1 MEVHPAADNL
11 ERVSVVTTTG
21 PKRTHLFLDG
31 RLGNVFGILLIL
43 DEVRPP
49 RTSFGVIDATTLEF
63 HTEIRIN
70 GEESC
75 VQPPRK
81 NSDR

>member
-31 RLGNVFGILLIL
+31 CLGNVFSILPIL
-43 DEVRPP
+43 NKVRPP
-49 RTSFGVIDATTLEF
+49 RTSFGVIDATILEF
-63 HTEIRIN
+63 HTEICIN
-70 GEESC
+70 GKESRI
-75 VQPPRK
+75 QPPRK
-81 NSDR
+81 HFNH